1 MRVRKRVIKK
11 QKTIMLF
18 LFILYWLPFLFISS
32 SYKSQFYPQKKIQ
45 ALPLSDAVIIF
56 GTLVRD
62 GTVSPLLK
70 ERLDAGIAIY
80 IKGKAYQIVVS
91 NRKKATIVMQRYLL
105 EKGIPASA
113 IVLDTTA
120 EKTPDTCRY
129 EKKIY
134 PKPRKLIFVSQGY
147 HLARIRYQCKKLDV
161 SAVSF
166 PAENIREHRASLFS
180 SFNVFTIRTK
190 RYFREAGL
198 TWLAFLRVY
207 K

>member
-1 MRVRKRVIKK
+1 MRTIKK
-11 QKTIMLF
+11 PKNIL
-18 LFILYWLPFLFISS
+18 LIVFILYWLPFLFISI
-32 SYKSQFYPQKKIQ
+32 KSNPQKKLQ
-45 ALPLSDAVIIF
+45 ALPLSDAVIVF

-91 NRKKATIVMQRYLL
+91 NIKKASIVMRQYLL
-105 EKGIPASA
+105 DKGIPPNA

-120 EKTPDTCRY
+120 EKTPDTCRH
-129 EKKIY
+129 ERKTY
-134 PKPRKLIFVSQGY
+134 PTPRKLIFVSQGY

-161 SAVSF
+161 NAVTF
-166 PAENIREHRASLFS
+166 PAENIREQRATLFS
-180 SFNVFTIRTK
+180 SFNVFIIRTK

-198 TWLAFLRVY
+198 TWLAFLGIY

>member
-1 MRVRKRVIKK
+1 MTKIKK
-11 QKTIMLF
+11 PKSVLLIV
-18 LFILYWLPFLFISS
+18 FILYWLPFLFIKL
-32 SYKSQFYPQKKIQ
+32 KSNPRERLE
-45 ALPLSDAVIIF
+45 ALPLSDAIIIF

-91 NRKKATIVMQRYLL
+91 NRKKASLVMQQYLV
-105 EKGIPASA
+105 KNGIPPSA
-113 IVLDTTA
+113 IALDTTA

-129 EKKIY
+129 EKRIH
-134 PKPRKLIFVSQGY
+134 PEQRKLIFVSQGY

-161 SAVSF
+161 TAITF
-166 PAENIREHRASLFS
+166 PAENIREHRALLFS

-198 TWLAFLRVY
+198 TWLAFWGIY

>member
-1 MRVRKRVIKK
+1 MIKIKNPKRPFI
-11 QKTIMLF
+11 I
-18 LFILYWLPFLFISS
+18 LFILYWLPFLFIEL
-32 SYKSQFYPQKKIQ
+32 KSQPQEKLE
-45 ALPLSDAVIIF
+45 ALPLSDAVIVF

-80 IKGKAYQIVVS
+80 IKGKALKIVVS
-91 NRKKATIVMQRYLL
+91 NRKKASSIMQEYLL
-105 EKGIPASA
+105 ENAIPPSA
-113 IVLDTTA
+113 IILDTTA

-129 EKKIY
+129 EKKTY
-134 PKPRKLIFVSQGY
+134 PTPRKLIFVSQGY
-147 HLARIRYQCKKLDV
+147 HLARIRYQCKKLGV
-161 SAVSF
+161 TAVSF
-166 PAENIREHRASLFS
+166 PAENIRKQRASLFS

-198 TWLAFLRVY
+198 TWLAFLGIY

>member
-1 MRVRKRVIKK
+1 MRKITTSKSILLIV
-11 QKTIMLF
+11 
-18 LFILYWLPFLFISS
+18 FILYWLPFLFISL
-32 SYKSQFYPQKKIQ
+32 KSNPQKKLQ
-45 ALPLSDAVIIF
+45 ALPLSDAVIVF
-56 GTLVRD
+56 GTLGRN
-62 GTVSPLLK
+62 GIVSPLLK

-91 NRKKATIVMQRYLL
+91 NRKKASMVMQKYLL
-105 EKGIPASA
+105 ENGIPPSD
-113 IVLDTTA
+113 IVLDITA

-129 EKKIY
+129 EKKTY

-147 HLARIRYQCKKLDV
+147 HLTRIRYQCEKLDV
-161 SAVSF
+161 TATNF

-180 SFNVFTIRTK
+180 SFSVFTIRTK

-198 TWLAFLRVY
+198 TWLAFLSIY